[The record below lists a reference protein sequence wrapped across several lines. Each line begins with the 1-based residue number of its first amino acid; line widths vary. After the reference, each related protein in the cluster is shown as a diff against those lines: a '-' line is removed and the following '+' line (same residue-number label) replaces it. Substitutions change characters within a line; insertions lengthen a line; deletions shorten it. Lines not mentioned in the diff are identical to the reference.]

1 MREREQFLSYWEIS
15 NLSIFPCF
23 CFFPKYFDRQ
33 VALCDTYVAVQ
44 GELEVLILKLD
55 ETSEPQTLEEP
66 LDTNN
71 GNGTHVNAL

>member
-1 MREREQFLSYWEIS
+1 M
-15 NLSIFPCF
+15 
-23 CFFPKYFDRQ
+23 
-33 VALCDTYVAVQ
+33 ALCDTYVGVQ

>member
-1 MREREQFLSYWEIS
+1 M
-15 NLSIFPCF
+15 
-23 CFFPKYFDRQ
+23 
-33 VALCDTYVAVQ
+33 ALCDTYVAVQ

-55 ETSEPQTLEEP
+55 ETSEPQILEEP